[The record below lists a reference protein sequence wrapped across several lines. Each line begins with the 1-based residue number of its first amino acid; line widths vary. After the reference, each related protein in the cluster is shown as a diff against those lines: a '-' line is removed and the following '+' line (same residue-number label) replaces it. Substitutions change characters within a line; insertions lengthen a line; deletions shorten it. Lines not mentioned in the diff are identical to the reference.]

1 MLKVAVTGGI
11 GSGKS
16 TVTDRFEQLG
26 ASIID
31 TDRLAHELTAPGQPA
46 LEEIADAFGRGV
58 IDTDGALD
66 RAALRGIVFQA
77 PSKRR
82 QLEAI
87 LHPLIRRLMLE
98 RLAAADGPYAM
109 LVIPL
114 LFETGQTDVADRIL
128 VIDVPVEIQIIRVMD
143 RSALSREEV
152 ERIIAS
158 QVSREARLNGADDI
172 IDNSGSID
180 QLNPQ
185 IQALHRRYMTTDH

>member
-1 MLKVAVTGGI
+1 MTGGI

-16 TVTDRFEQLG
+16 TVTDRFAQLG

-46 LEEIADAFGRGV
+46 LEAIADAFGRGV
-58 IDTDGALD
+58 IDADGALD

-114 LFETGQTDVADRIL
+114 LFETGQTDVADWIL
-128 VIDVPVEIQIIRVMD
+128 VIDVPVEIQVSRVME

-152 ERIIAS
+152 ERIVAS
-158 QVSREARLNGADDI
+158 QVSREARLAGADDI

-180 QLNPQ
+180 QLDSQ
-185 IQALHRRYMTTDH
+185 VQALHQRYMTTDH